1 MHSLQLLDSAVCQN
15 FTVQLTLFSC
25 QYDLQLLWIC
35 PSYAVSC
42 LNSIL
47 LQDINFHPDGGSPA
61 GYTRC
66 EGTAKANKHDLAI
79 AEQAK
84 DEVRTAHLRRCLEEL
99 HSELVQLRMEKN
111 ILLQRQA
118 PGQHCL
124 PCYIVTPFG

>member
-1 MHSLQLLDSAVCQN
+1 MQAV
-15 FTVQLTLFSC
+15 
-25 QYDLQLLWIC
+25 
-35 PSYAVSC
+35 
-42 LNSIL
+42 
-47 LQDINFHPDGGSPA
+47 LQDTQDV
-61 GYTRC
+61 
-66 EGTAKANKHDLAI
+66 KAQQKQNKHDLAI